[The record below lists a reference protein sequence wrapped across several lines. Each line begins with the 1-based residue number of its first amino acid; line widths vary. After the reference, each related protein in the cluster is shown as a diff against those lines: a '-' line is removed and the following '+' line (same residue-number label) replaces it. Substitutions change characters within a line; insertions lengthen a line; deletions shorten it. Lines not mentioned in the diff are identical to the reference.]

1 MGQTDSCRQQT
12 ARGRA
17 STWQFHEYSAGMGC
31 HEAAGGMTNAAEEV
45 HRRSGGCGGV
55 ADRSTGAANG
65 GKLSYAQELIG

>member
-31 HEAAGGMTNAAEEV
+31 HEAAGGMTNAAEGV
-45 HRRSGGCGGV
+45 HRGL
-55 ADRSTGAANG
+55 AGAAAWPIAAR
-65 GKLSYAQELIG
+65 AQQTAVS